1 MHLFKC
7 LHFSHGLCDHLC
19 IDTRLCTCMLCL
31 VWQAFTDSTSHAVSC
46 LMKMPFCSFFG
57 FGLAYVHV
65 CAHTRMQ
72 RGYGQIPFFIK
83 QVTFS
88 CWCSI
93 YLSSFWQSS
102 VPFSQHLTK
111 DQWEKAFW
119 RCFQVLRQGRWSE
132 SCHKLQTHLTNEEL
146 FWRSVNCCHI
156 S

>member
-1 MHLFKC
+1 MWCWICAYIYMCIYKDMIYIWYIWSAISLFRQYFYTRTVKC
-7 LHFSHGLCDHLC
+7 LIKVPLS
-19 IDTRLCTCMLCL
+19 
-31 VWQAFTDSTSHAVSC
+31 AVS
-46 LMKMPFCSFFG
+46 G
-57 FGLAYVHV
+57 FEFVYVNV
-65 CAHTRMQ
+65 CAYTCIQ
-72 RGYGQIPFFIK
+72 RGYEQLPFFIK

-93 YLSSFWQSS
+93 YLSSFWQSC